1 MRRLAQI
8 ALFVATGIVLPMAFH
23 AVGMGR
29 AFLPMHIPVL
39 LAGIYG
45 GWKSGLVV
53 GAVTPILSGV
63 LTGMPPLVPPTAF
76 AMMVELPVYGVLVAL
91 FYKQMRIHP
100 ALSLGLA
107 ALVGRMV
114 YGLIGY
120 AMFPLVGLPK
130 VSPLYPVT
138 TGLLASL
145 PGVVLQVILV
155 PLIVSRTR
163 AEE

>member
-1 MRRLAQI
+1 
-8 ALFVATGIVLPMAFH
+8 MAFH

-39 LAGIYG
+39 LAGIYA
-45 GWKSGLVV
+45 GWRSGLVV

-76 AMMVELPVYGVLVAL
+76 AMMVELPVYAVLVAV
-91 FYKQMRIHP
+91 FYRRMRLNP
-100 ALSLGLA
+100 AVSVGLSV
-107 ALVGRMV
+107 LVGRVV

-120 AMFPLVGLPK
+120 SMFPLVGLPR

-138 TGLLASL
+138 AGLVGSL
-145 PGVVLQVILV
+145 PGILVQIILV
-155 PLIVSRTR
+155 PLIVSRLR
-163 AEE
+163 PKE